1 MKAIVSDAGP
11 VLSFARAGQLDILAQ
26 IVEGIWIPRAVHE
39 EIVIHGH
46 GRPGSE
52 LPSWIR
58 ATAVTVDPKMHLS
71 TKLGRG
77 ESEAIRLAQQ
87 LGAVLLIDERAG
99 RREAR
104 RLGIDCFGSLRILEE
119 AKSRGVIET
128 VKPVLDRIVAA
139 GMYLGEPLYISFLR
153 RISED

>member
-1 MKAIVSDAGP
+1 MGSARRPRRNRYSWPWPPWFGA
-11 VLSFARAGQLDILAQ
+11 SFLDQ
-26 IVEGIWIPRAVHE
+26 NDG
-39 EIVIHGH
+39 
-46 GRPGSE
+46 
-52 LPSWIR
+52 
-58 ATAVTVDPKMHLS
+58 VTVGLKMHLS
-71 TKLGRG
+71 TKLGKG
-77 ESEAIRLAQQ
+77 DSEAIRLAQQ